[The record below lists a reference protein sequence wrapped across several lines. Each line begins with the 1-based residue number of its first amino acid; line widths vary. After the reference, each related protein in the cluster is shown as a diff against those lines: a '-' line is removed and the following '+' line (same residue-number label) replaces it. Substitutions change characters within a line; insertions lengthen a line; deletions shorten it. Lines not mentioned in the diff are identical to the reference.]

1 MARRSGTFRQG
12 FLATH
17 ILTTAAV
24 DAWLTLMDTDVG
36 TATNVILTVSVSTAA
51 LNAGLDTYT
60 HKLSFTLSSD
70 TLAKAKS
77 QVAAAITT
85 CMEAIVVTH
94 SNYATIDVIDVSVS
108 ATMSN

>member
-1 MARRSGTFRQG
+1 MARRSGSFRQG

-17 ILTTAAV
+17 VLTTAAV
-24 DAWLTLMDTDVG
+24 DAWLALMDTDVG
-36 TATNVILTVSVSTAA
+36 TATNITLTVSISTAA

-60 HKLSFTLSSD
+60 HKLSFTSSSA
-70 TLAKAKS
+70 TLAKAQS
-77 QVAAAITT
+77 QIAAAITT